1 MEKKF
6 TPIEREGY
14 TLVDCDLEYLLNT
27 LGMNEYSKN
36 ILTEIAKENKGK
48 VKCCKNSVGIIEHCS
63 QAPNGLKRKL
73 SDVLVSNII
82 HSIYGIDTDDSSYMK
97 VRE

>member
-14 TLVDCDLEYLLNT
+14 TLVDCDLEYLLNA
-27 LGMNEYSKN
+27 LEMNEYSKN
-36 ILTEIAKENKGK
+36 ILTEIAKENEGK
-48 VKCCKNSVGIIEHCS
+48 VKCCKNFVGAIEQCS

-82 HSIYGIDTDDSSYMK
+82 HSIYGIDTNDESYMI